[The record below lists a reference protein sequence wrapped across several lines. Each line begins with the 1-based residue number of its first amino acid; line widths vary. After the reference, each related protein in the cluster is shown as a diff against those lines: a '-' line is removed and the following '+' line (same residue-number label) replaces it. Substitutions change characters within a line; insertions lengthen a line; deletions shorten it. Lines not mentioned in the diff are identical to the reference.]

1 MGSSEVPDAPAD
13 RQTGPVPQG
22 PSLDEASPDGGPAS
36 SGPPPTGHPS
46 ASSEPHPAPGEGS
59 AEGESAPADTG
70 DAGVDSSAPEM
81 SADAAEAA
89 AAADKDLPNSPSAL
103 KVLVKRYETERN
115 EYLQQMQRVKA
126 DFENYRKRMLRQQT
140 EHLERAAEA
149 LVEKLLPVLDNFDAA
164 VSHATGFEQVHASLM
179 STLEKEGLERI
190 HPEGKP
196 FDPSEADAVAHE
208 DGDGGPVVAEVLRSG
223 YRWKGRVVRPAMV
236 RVRG

>member
-1 MGSSEVPDAPAD
+1 MDSRGVPETPA
-13 RQTGPVPQG
+13 REPGPVPQG
-22 PSLDEASPDGGPAS
+22 PPLDEAPPSGGPAS
-36 SGPPPTGHPS
+36 SGSPPTGHP
-46 ASSEPHPAPGEGS
+46 APSSDSPPAPG
-59 AEGESAPADTG
+59 GESAVAESVPDGASG
-70 DAGVDSSAPEM
+70 APVDSAVPQM
-81 SADAAEAA
+81 SEDAAAAA
-89 AAADKDLPNSPSAL
+89 AAADKDLPNSAAAL

-164 VSHATGFEQVHASLM
+164 VAHSTGFEQVHASLM
-179 STLEKEGLERI
+179 STLAKEGLERI

-196 FDPSEADAVAHE
+196 FDPAEADAVAHE
-208 DGDGGPVVAEVLRSG
+208 DGDGGPMVAEVLRSG